1 MTKQPKPT
9 EKEPGFEFSPIVLF
23 CGVIIAL
30 FGYIGMLLFLHLT
43 HNI

>member
-9 EKEPGFEFSPIVLF
+9 EEEPGFEISTIALF
-23 CGVIIAL
+23 CGVIAAL